1 MTTSVTTAP
10 PFRNT
15 KKLHPAL
22 HAGPRQKLLD
32 RLHDPLRIRNRCLLE
47 ILGVGQRNLHT
58 GDATDR
64 RIQVIESL
72 LLNSACDLCTDP
84 VRTPGLLD
92 GERSMRLPDR
102 GEHRLHV
109 KGAET
114 PEVHHLS
121 LDSL

>member
-1 MTTSVTTAP
+1 MTTSVTTAA

-32 RLHDPLRIRNRCLLE
+32 RLHDPLRIRNRRLLE

-72 LLNSACDLCTDP
+72 LLNSACGLRADP
-84 VRTPGLLD
+84 APTPGPPR
-92 GERSMRLPDR
+92 GVPSMAPPD
-102 GEHRLHV
+102 
-109 KGAET
+109 
-114 PEVHHLS
+114 
-121 LDSL
+121 